1 MLSMP
6 ANSVC
11 IKETNKLLKCTIK
24 TREHSSAMLVPLME
38 LCIFFY
44 LVGSQVGIDIMVAF
58 TTL

>member
-1 MLSMP
+1 MP

-38 LCIFFY
+38 LCISFY
-44 LVGSQVGIDIMVAF
+44 LVGSQVGNKSYDIMVEQHGA
-58 TTL
+58 